1 MPSIHIHITQTFLQY
16 YLWLHAPF
24 VESIEIE
31 PENYGY
37 ELTEDDMLVP
47 TVTSKDVMPDDFA
60 VSCNC
65 LKCLKK
71 NACPCRVKLISCELQ
86 QQF

>member
-1 MPSIHIHITQTFLQY
+1 MVTCTI
-16 YLWLHAPF
+16 

-47 TVTSKDVMPDDFA
+47 TVTSKDVMPDNFP

-71 NACPCRVKLISCELQ
+71 KRLTLSCKTNMLRVTATVLIRKLQSEDNPDDYKS
-86 QQF
+86 